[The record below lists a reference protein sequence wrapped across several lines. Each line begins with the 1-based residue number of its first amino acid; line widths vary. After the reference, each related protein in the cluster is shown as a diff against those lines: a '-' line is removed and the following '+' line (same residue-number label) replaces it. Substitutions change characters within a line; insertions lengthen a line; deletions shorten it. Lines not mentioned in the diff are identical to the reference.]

1 MSKIIGI
8 IILTTVVSLI
18 LLSLFLTLTNS
29 SPQTQKGSPE
39 NIVQTYIT
47 SIVEEKFNNSYSLL
61 SKEIKTECGFTQ
73 YINNIEREIE
83 LFERGNVIHEK
94 TLELEKDLKVIV
106 YINISI
112 VNTTVP
118 FSTNEY
124 IQEEKITLIKED
136 IINDEP
142 KWKILE
148 TSFFNSCEIE
158 NELK

>member
-1 MSKIIGI
+1 MA
-8 IILTTVVSLI
+8 
-18 LLSLFLTLTNS
+18 
-29 SPQTQKGSPE
+29 E
-39 NIVQTYIT
+39 R
-47 SIVEEKFNNSYSLL
+47 
-61 SKEIKTECGFTQ
+61 
-73 YINNIEREIE
+73 NNIEREIE

-124 IQEEKITLIKED
+124 IQEEKITLIKEE
-136 IINDEP
+136 ITNDGSR
-142 KWKILE
+142 WKILE

>member
-61 SKEIKTECGFTQ
+61 SKDPFKVSISVASRGVF
-73 YINNIEREIE
+73 INF
-83 LFERGNVIHEK
+83 L
-94 TLELEKDLKVIV
+94 L
-106 YINISI
+106 
-112 VNTTVP
+112 
-118 FSTNEY
+118 
-124 IQEEKITLIKED
+124 
-136 IINDEP
+136 
-142 KWKILE
+142 
-148 TSFFNSCEIE
+148 
-158 NELK
+158 